1 MKPSRLLLTVLLS
14 VLAGCATTKPVPP
27 PAIVGT
33 WNYVVKNTPSGDAP
47 GQLRVWME
55 DGTLK
60 GEMTNS
66 FVTQPVV
73 PTRLEFR
80 NDSLFVNATFP
91 TPDGVFPTRTTG
103 VRVGDVISGRTQVE
117 GVGLFRFE
125 AARAPAPGN

>member
-14 VLAGCATTKPVPP
+14 VLAGCATTRPVPP

-33 WNYVVKNTPSGDAP
+33 WNYVLKNTPSGDAP

-60 GEMTNS
+60 GEMTNT
-66 FVTQPVV
+66 FALQPTV
-73 PTRLEFR
+73 PTWLEYR
-80 NDSLFVNATFP
+80 NDSLFVNAIFTTPDGTFP
-91 TPDGVFPTRTTG
+91 TYTTG
-103 VRVGDVISGRTQVE
+103 ARTGDTINGRTRVE
-117 GVGLFRFE
+117 GAGIFRFE